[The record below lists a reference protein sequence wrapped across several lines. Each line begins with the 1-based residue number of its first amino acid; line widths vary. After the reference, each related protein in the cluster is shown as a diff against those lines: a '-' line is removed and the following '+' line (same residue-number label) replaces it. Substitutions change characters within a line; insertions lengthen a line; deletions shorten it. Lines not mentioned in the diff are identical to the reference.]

1 MRPSHPPGEPI
12 DVPAL
17 IRTRLDEL
25 SPNDR
30 RVATWLLEHPLEA
43 SLETADSLARKAG
56 VSKAA
61 VVRFGTRL
69 GFGGY
74 AGLHEAIARG
84 AIERLARHE
93 GERSAPRGHVLD
105 RWQAAALESVEAT
118 RRLNRDEAFDRAAA
132 ALDDERGRTYV
143 CGLRTSSAL
152 AEYGFFLLNPLL
164 ANVQAV
170 EVGAMTLADTLIG
183 VGPEDRLL
191 AITFRRHAKL
201 TLEVIDYFHAA
212 RAAVV
217 LVTDDPALS
226 AARAGDHVL
235 ACQRQSA
242 GLFGTGV
249 GGLFL
254 IEALAAAVAE
264 RVEERGGSRLGRVE
278 RLWDRF
284 TP

>member
-1 MRPSHPPGEPI
+1 MRPVHPPGEPI
-12 DVPAL
+12 DVPSV
-17 IRTRLDEL
+17 IRSRLGEL

-74 AGLHEAIARG
+74 AGLHEAMARG

-105 RWQAAALESVEAT
+105 RWEAAAEQSIEAT
-118 RRLNRDEAFDRAAA
+118 RRANRDEDFDRAAA
-132 ALDDERGRTYV
+132 ALDTDEGRTYV
-143 CGLRTSSAL
+143 CGLRTSAAL

-164 ANVQAV
+164 ANVQPL

-183 VGPEDRLL
+183 VGPRDRLL

-201 TLEVIDYFHAA
+201 TLEVVEYFR
-212 RAAVV
+212 RAGAEIV
-217 LVTDDPALS
+217 LVTDDRALS
-226 AARAGDHVL
+226 VHGDDHVL
-235 ACQRQSA
+235 LCQRASPGPSA
-242 GLFGTGV
+242 TGV

-254 IEALAAAVAE
+254 IEALAGAVAE
-264 RVEERGGSRLGRVE
+264 RVDRRGASRHDAVEE
-278 RLWDRF
+278 LWDRF
-284 TP
+284 GA